1 MTSNCSLHPL
11 KPLDP
16 SIDPAYQDGPPPRP
30 HIVHLSG
37 VVEIELPFAVL
48 PDRFR
53 RSGTISL
60 ESLEEMVERVAE
72 REEE

>member
-16 SIDPAYQDGPPPRP
+16 AVDPAYQDGPPPRR
-30 HIVHLSG
+30 HRVYSTG
-37 VVEIELPFAVL
+37 VLEIELPFAVL

-53 RSGTISL
+53 RSGMISL
-60 ESLEEMVERVAE
+60 ENLEEVVERDAE